1 MQLCSRPLQTNVK
14 SVYVFVQMVEEN
26 EWKQL
31 PNGDYTT
38 AEPRPHAYIP
48 QTDGLPL
55 PKPYGAQAPFR
66 PSQPGANIRH
76 LRKPAL
82 KSLEM

>member
-1 MQLCSRPLQTNVK
+1 MLK
-14 SVYVFVQMVEEN
+14 VYVFVQMAEED

-31 PNGDYTT
+31 PDGGYTT
-38 AEPRPHAYIP
+38 AEPRPSAYVP
-48 QTDGLPL
+48 QTDQLLL

-82 KSLEM
+82 KSWEM